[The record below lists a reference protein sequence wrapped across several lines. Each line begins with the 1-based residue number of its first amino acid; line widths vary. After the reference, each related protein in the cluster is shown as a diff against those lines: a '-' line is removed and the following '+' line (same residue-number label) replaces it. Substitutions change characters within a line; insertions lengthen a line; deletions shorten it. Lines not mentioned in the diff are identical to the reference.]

1 MLDNEVNNI
10 LGKLYVDL
18 AILRL
23 KCDFFEKH
31 YECNFIKKERKLRI
45 LARKNK

>member
-23 KCDFFEKH
+23 KCDFLK
-31 YECNFIKKERKLRI
+31 NFMNAISLKRKE
-45 LARKNK
+45 N